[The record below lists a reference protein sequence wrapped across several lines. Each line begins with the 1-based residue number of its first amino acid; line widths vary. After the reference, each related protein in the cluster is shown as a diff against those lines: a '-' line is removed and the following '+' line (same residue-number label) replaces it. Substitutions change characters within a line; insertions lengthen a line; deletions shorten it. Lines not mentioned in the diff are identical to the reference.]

1 MGVETAADCS
11 SAALEGPVLGRVNTL
26 SADALREI
34 QTDGRRTLLYL
45 AVDRIEAVEVPRAFG
60 RQESPAEIPTPVEGI
75 RRDKTIIR

>member
-1 MGVETAADCS
+1 
-11 SAALEGPVLGRVNTL
+11 VLGRVNTL

-60 RQESPAEIPTPVEGI
+60 RQESPTEIPTPVEGI
-75 RRDKTIIR
+75 RRDKTMIR